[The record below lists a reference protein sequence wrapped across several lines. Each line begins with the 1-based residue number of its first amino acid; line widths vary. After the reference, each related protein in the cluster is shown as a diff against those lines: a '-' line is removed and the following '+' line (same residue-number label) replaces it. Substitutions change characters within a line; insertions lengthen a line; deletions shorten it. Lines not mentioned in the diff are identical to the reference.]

1 MAISRIVLGWMI
13 LGSIILSLYAIHII
27 WVTNE
32 RVKALENELDNE
44 RARYS
49 SLQSSYNELAA
60 RYQSLVLNNYNL
72 TKTLENITL
81 TYLSYSSLTHS
92 FPRVLN
98 PEEINSV
105 GDAVEKALV
114 YPGDPWLSYAHIYAW
129 VSANIRYT
137 NDITLP
143 VPRCELISGNCSLH
157 YIFVNNYV
165 QSPSL
170 TLRLRTG
177 DCEDMAILLY
187 AMIKYYQLYVH
198 GKEYLVWI
206 AYVEFQD
213 GSSHAAVFIP
223 ARGGMLTILDPA
235 GRYMT
240 VDLNGLITARPAREE
255 LEQYSS
261 KWDYLGGIRLVEL
274 YNVNVVDGSYSVDA
288 RGGIDEVSSYIM
300 SIGAT

>member
-13 LGSIILSLYAIHII
+13 LGSIILSLYSIHLI

-32 RVKALENELDNE
+32 RVKALERELEEE

-60 RYQSLVLNNYNL
+60 NYQSLLLNNYNL
-72 TKTLENITL
+72 TKSLENITL
-81 TYLSYSSLTHS
+81 TYLSYTSLTHS

-98 PEEINSV
+98 SEEVYSV
-105 GDAVEKALV
+105 RDAVEKALV

-143 VPRCELISGNCSLH
+143 VPRCELVSGNCALN
-157 YIFVNNYV
+157 YTFVNNYV

-170 TLRLRTG
+170 TLKLRAG

-187 AMIKYYQLYVH
+187 AMIKYYQLHVH
-198 GKEYLVWI
+198 GAEYVVWI
-206 AYVEFQD
+206 AYIEFRD

-223 ARGGMLTILDPA
+223 AKGGMLTILDPA

-240 VDLNGLITARPAREE
+240 VDVNGLITARPAREE
-255 LEQYSS
+255 LELYSN
-261 KWDYLGGIRLVEL
+261 KWDYLGGIKLIEL
-274 YNVNVVDGSYSVDA
+274 YRVDVGNGSYSVDA
-288 RGGIDEVSSYIM
+288 EGGIEEVSAYI
-300 SIGAT
+300 SALA